1 MAELNTDAIT
11 TEAEY
16 EAVLERINQLWG
28 AMPHTPEY
36 EELNDAVK
44 RAEEWE
50 TVHYKFTD

>member
-1 MAELNTDAIT
+1 MAELNTDAIA

-16 EAVLERINQLWG
+16 EAVLERINSLWG

-36 EELNDAVK
+36 EELNDAFK

-50 TVHYKFTD
+50 TVHYKFTY

>member
-16 EAVLERINQLWG
+16 EAVLVRINSLWG
-28 AMPHTPEY
+28 SMPNTPEY
-36 EELNDAVK
+36 RELNDAVR

-50 TVHYKFTD
+50 ITHYKFTY